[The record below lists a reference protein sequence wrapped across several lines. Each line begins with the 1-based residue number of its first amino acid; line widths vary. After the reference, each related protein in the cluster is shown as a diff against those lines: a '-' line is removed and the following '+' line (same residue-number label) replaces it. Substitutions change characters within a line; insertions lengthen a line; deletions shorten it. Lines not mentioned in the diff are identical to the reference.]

1 MHGPAGMKGLSCKVG
16 PPSYRVN
23 GAPGQPIAPALMPKR
38 LSEVRAVCHYLN
50 CRTEEAYTH
59 VLNRGGLGVPSLPG
73 LLPA

>member
-1 MHGPAGMKGLSCKVG
+1 
-16 PPSYRVN
+16 
-23 GAPGQPIAPALMPKR
+23 MPKR